1 MRLMKAFSSCFCY
14 VNFGVCIGPTVRAR
28 CFWLFCVTFLVVGVE
43 GLKCLVSK
51 LVTPAIPLLGFQYK
65 LG

>member
-28 CFWLFCVTFLVVGVE
+28 CFWLFCVTFLVVGLE
-43 GLKCLVSK
+43 GVCGGFKV
-51 LVTPAIPLLGFQYK
+51 LGQ
-65 LG
+65 